1 MVRAKRLLRYSRRG
15 IEQGGD
21 GKSREGGPKSP
32 KKVEEWN
39 GLMLALNLICN
50 ITFNFVGRYQ
60 TTGEIKAIR
69 TEVVEGAYFQYDG
82 PVLDHPAFPGV
93 AQEHALRSERK
104 HEAFAVAVSD

>member
-1 MVRAKRLLRYSRRG
+1 MEPQIVL
-15 IEQGGD
+15 
-21 GKSREGGPKSP
+21 
-32 KKVEEWN
+32 
-39 GLMLALNLICN
+39 
-50 ITFNFVGRYQ
+50 GRYQ

-104 HEAFAVAVSD
+104 HEAFAVAVSLRSGRSLLPSFLTRTVT